1 MNDTRLLPA
10 AIAALCLLAAPA
22 RAEWGSCLAGLRH
35 SAAASG
41 VSEQTISSA
50 LGSLEPNDAV
60 SFMDKQPEFSTP
72 VWDYIAAL
80 VDEERVDEGR
90 ALLHQHGASLQA
102 AQSRFGVDPAIIV
115 AVWGVESNFGK
126 NFGKR
131 PVVQSLATL
140 VCEAPRRNE
149 YFKKELMAALKI
161 LDHGDIAPQEFY
173 GSWAG
178 AFGHTQFMPSTFL
191 TTAVD
196 LDGDGRKNIASS
208 PADALG
214 STANFLHK
222 AGWVPGLGWGFEVRL
237 PEGYAGPSGRTNRQ
251 SMSAFSAHGV
261 RRLDGGGLG
270 EGRAALLLPAGRNG
284 PAFLVTRDFDAV
296 YGYNAAESYALAIC
310 VLSDRLR
317 GKPGIQTPWP
327 TDDPGLSREERRELQ
342 ALLNRRGYN
351 VGEPDGVIGTQTKE
365 AIADFEGKIGM
376 KRDGRAGL
384 KVLNALRGG

>member
-1 MNDTRLLPA
+1 
-10 AIAALCLLAAPA
+10 
-22 RAEWGSCLAGLRH
+22 
-35 SAAASG
+35 
-41 VSEQTISSA
+41 
-50 LGSLEPNDAV
+50 
-60 SFMDKQPEFSTP
+60 MDKQPEFSTP

-90 ALLHQHGASLQA
+90 ALLQQHAGSLRA
-102 AQSRFGVDPAIIV
+102 AQGRFGVDPAVIV

-161 LDHGDIAPQEFY
+161 LDHGDIAPQEFN

-191 TTAVD
+191 TTAID

-214 STANFLHK
+214 STANFLRK
-222 AGWVPGLGWGFEVRL
+222 AGWVQGLGWGFEVRL
-237 PEGYAGPSGRTNRQ
+237 PEGYSGPSGRTNRQ
-251 SMSAFSAHGV
+251 SMSAFAAHGV

-270 EGRAALLLPAGRNG
+270 EGRVALLLPAGRNG
-284 PAFLVTRDFDAV
+284 PAFIVTRNFDAV
-296 YGYNAAESYALAIC
+296 YGYNAAEVLRAGDWRIVRPAARPPGHSDALA
-310 VLSDRLR
+310 DRRSRPVAR
-317 GKPGIQTPWP
+317 GAAGVAGAAQPPRLQC
-327 TDDPGLSREERRELQ
+327 RRTR
-342 ALLNRRGYN
+342 RRG
-351 VGEPDGVIGTQTKE
+351 GDGDQGSHRRFRGQDRHE
-365 AIADFEGKIGM
+365 A
-376 KRDGRAGL
+376 RRP
-384 KVLNALRGG
+384 RGGSRC